1 MVQVSSQRSADQA
14 QASFESMKR
23 RYKSVL
29 GGFNPDI
36 QRADLGAKGTYYR
49 VRVGPMAS
57 REAALRLCE
66 QLKSAGGS
74 CFVTR

>member
-1 MVQVSSQRSADQA
+1 VQVSSQRSADQA
-14 QASFESMKR
+14 RATFANMKR

-29 GGFNPDI
+29 GGFEPDI

-49 VRVGPMAS
+49 VRIGPMAS
-57 REAALRLCE
+57 RGAALRLCE
-66 QLKSAGGS
+66 QLKSAGGN